1 MGKQGSMNTTKRTLV
16 RNIAIIAHVDH
27 GKTTMVDK
35 LLTQSGTIAGE
46 LTERAMDSNQLEK
59 ERGITILAK
68 NTGVTYG
75 DYKINIVDT
84 PGHADFGGEVERT
97 LQMVEG
103 FLLLVDAAEGVLP
116 GTRFVLRKALELNL
130 KPIVVINKIDRKDA
144 DIDATESSI
153 HDLFLDLVVDTAQLD
168 FPVLY
173 ASSRGGFASFDKT
186 KMDGDLKPL
195 FETII
200 DTIPAPTSKEDGLQ
214 FLVTSLDHSDFLG
227 TIAIGR
233 MFSGSMHVGQQA
245 ICCKDSSVGKP
256 FKVTKIFSF
265 VGLNKVESNTAEYG
279 DIIAIAGFTEPVTIG
294 TTVCAVDKP
303 LPHPYI
309 TVDEPTMTMFLSV
322 NDSPFN
328 GKEGSL
334 LTSRQIKDRLD
345 KELRTNVALKVEPTA
360 SPDSFKVSGRG
371 QLHLGVLIENMRRE
385 GFELQ
390 VSAPQVIYKT
400 IDGKQYEPIEDLV
413 IDIPQEYQ
421 GAVMEYLGIRKAEM
435 KNLTSFDDGR
445 VRMEYE
451 VPSRALLGFRGQFL
465 TDTRGTGIATFSLS
479 GYQPYKGAI
488 PQRTK
493 GAIVSMETGSATGFA
508 LDGLQARGILFI
520 NPGEAIY
527 EGMIIGESSRDND
540 MDVNP
545 CKGKKLTNMRASG
558 TDDAIKLLPPHVMK
572 LEECLE
578 WIRPDELIEVTPKNI
593 RLRKKA
599 LKANLRKKPQD

>member
-1 MGKQGSMNTTKRTLV
+1 MEKQNSMNTTKRDFI

-35 LLTQSGTIAGE
+35 LLTQSGTIVGD

-116 GTRFVLRKALELNL
+116 GTRFVLRKALELKL
-130 KPIVVINKIDRKDA
+130 RPIVVINKIDRKDA

-153 HDLFLDLVVDTAQLD
+153 HDLFLDLAADTDQLD
-168 FPVLY
+168 FPILY
-173 ASSRGGFASFDKT
+173 ASSRNGFASFDKT

-195 FETII
+195 FEAII
-200 DTIPAPTSKEDGLQ
+200 SSIPAPVSHADSLQ
-214 FLVTSLDHSDFLG
+214 FLITSFDHSDFLG
-227 TIAIGR
+227 IIAIGR
-233 MFSGSMHVGQQA
+233 VFSGSISVGQQV
-245 ICCKDSSVGKP
+245 ICCKDDFVGKP
-256 FKVTKIFSF
+256 FKVTKIFTF
-265 VGLNKVESNTAEYG
+265 IGLNRIEADVAHYG
-279 DIIAIAGFTEPVTIG
+279 DIIAMTGFVDAVTIG
-294 TTVCAVDKP
+294 TTLCEVDKP
-303 LPHPYI
+303 LPHAYV

-334 LTSRQIKDRLD
+334 LTSRQIKDRLE
-345 KELRTNVALKVEPTA
+345 KELRTNVALKVEPTN
-360 SPDSFKVSGRG
+360 SPESFKVSGRG

-413 IDIPQEYQ
+413 IDVPQEYQ
-421 GAVMEYLGIRKAEM
+421 GAIMEYLGIRKAEM
-435 KNLTSFDDGR
+435 KNLTSYDDGR

-451 VPSRALLGFRGQFL
+451 VPSRALLGFRGQFM
-465 TDTRGTGIATFSLS
+465 TDTRGTGIATFSLH

-493 GAIVSMETGSATGFA
+493 GAIVSMETGTTTGFA
-508 LDGLQARGILFI
+508 LDSLQARGTLFVS
-520 NPGEAIY
+520 PGESVY
-527 EGMIIGESSRDND
+527 EGMIIGESSRDHD

-558 TDDAIKLLPPHVMK
+558 SDDAIKLMPPYIMK

-593 RLRKKA
+593 RLRKKG
-599 LKANLRKKPQD
+599 LKPHMRKKQD